1 MLSILC
7 YSIAMVTCDGRF
19 PALEYEV
26 EHKLCTVSPAY
37 ADGTYLKFNGP
48 LYFRK
53 GLEKLFSFL
62 ETRVIAKN
70 VVGWISGPPG
80 SGKSTS
86 SFAFAMTIDRS
97 TWKVSYLCC
106 SMIGASS
113 FVHFKEDKKSKVL
126 LTNAKDLDNILTRL
140 SLQLKLSQRKHILFA
155 DGVCISKSTSQVV
168 VELLRVCTI
177 WYQNDTDHRRLVF
190 ISSMAGRS
198 NFQTNF
204 QEIEMEKFTLFS
216 WTLDEYRSAIA
227 VNGVW
232 ESIKDNAMADCH
244 IYSSTS
250 TADKAPT
257 KDDLLVSKYH
267 FAGGSCRFMFQKS
280 TEQVIL
286 SIYDAIDKVSDFQS
300 YVENNIGD
308 CSVGVVNNLYGR
320 YEGQE
325 SVIISAFA
333 LASIAIK
340 RGPQLIKQIIDITN
354 AKNNPSLHGQLL
366 ECWFF
371 LSIRNGGID
380 LLDRNNNQ
388 TEHWDQCTAFIDLDP
403 NTVILSPE
411 PAWYRPIRWCQ
422 EGYDAVYV
430 DPKKNLTRFVQVTKA
445 SSHSFN
451 ICYFYN
457 LLQHF
462 SEQNET
468 KTLDICFL
476 TPVDEM
482 QNFKITPVYG
492 EGLLHAFAGWKK
504 GCEIQSAR
512 VLGAKDFRSFC

>member
-7 YSIAMVTCDGRF
+7 YSIAMVTCDGSF
-19 PALEYEV
+19 PALEYDLKD
-26 EHKLCTVSPAY
+26 KLCTVSPAY
-37 ADGTYLKFNGP
+37 ADGTSLKFNGP

-53 GLEKLFSFL
+53 GLENLFSFL
-62 ETRVIAKN
+62 ETKVIAKK

-86 SFAFAMTIDRS
+86 SFAFAMKIDRS
-97 TWKVSYLCC
+97 TWEVSYLCC

-113 FVHFKEDKKSKVL
+113 FVHFKENKKSKVL
-126 LTNAKDLDNILTRL
+126 LTNAKDLDDILTRL
-140 SLQLKLSQRKHILFA
+140 SLQLKRKHILFA
-155 DGVCISKSTSQVV
+155 DGVCISKSTSQLV

-198 NFQTNF
+198 DFPTNF
-204 QEIEMEKFTLFS
+204 QEIEMERFTLFS

-244 IYSSTS
+244 MYCRTS
-250 TADKAPT
+250 TADEAPT
-257 KDDLLVSKYH
+257 NDDLLVSKYH

-280 TEQVIL
+280 TEQVIS

-300 YVENNIGD
+300 YAENNIGD

-320 YEGQE
+320 YEGQDI

-340 RGPQLIKQIIDITN
+340 RGPLLIKRIIDITN
-354 AKNNPSLHGQLL
+354 ARNNPSLHGQLL

-380 LLDRNNNQ
+380 LLDRNNQ
-388 TEHWDQCTAFIDLDP
+388 SEHWDQCTAVIDLDP
-403 NTVILSPE
+403 NTVTVSSD

-430 DPKKNLTRFVQVTKA
+430 DPKKNLTRFVQITKA

-451 ICYFYN
+451 IPYFYN
-457 LLQHF
+457 LLQRF
-462 SEQNET
+462 SGQYET

-476 TPVDEM
+476 IPVD
-482 QNFKITPVYG
+482 QLKTFKITPVHG
-492 EGLLHAFAGWKK
+492 EGLLHAFAGWGK
-504 GCEIQSAR
+504 GYETQSAR
-512 VLGAKDFRSFC
+512 VLGAKDFCSFR